1 MGVGWCFASDQ
12 LMDNVDMEVLI
23 RNTLC
28 GSLRQKTKKNI
39 GVSTYAAHKYTDFPT
54 HDVVVMGSSDTPST
68 HLMAQPLAETLKK
81 KD

>member
-1 MGVGWCFASDQ
+1 MLCFRSADGQRWYGS
-12 LMDNVDMEVLI
+12 VDSQHFMWIIKAE
-23 RNTLC
+23 N
-28 GSLRQKTKKNI
+28 KKSI
-39 GVSTYAAHKYTDFPT
+39 GVSTYTAHKYTDFPT